1 MEYHH
6 AQAKR
11 PPSRILAPGQHTMS
25 EIQTSLSGTGNP
37 SLVALLRERIL
48 ADGAITFAEFMATAL
63 YHDEHGYYRQPH
75 RKPGRGGDFITSP
88 ELHPFFG
95 FTLARQVAD
104 FWDRL
109 GQPERL
115 VVREHGASSGGL
127 AYDIMVGLAEKAPD
141 VLDALDYRL
150 VDVSTHRLDEA
161 ISAMSGTAMAAH
173 VRAEHPDDVTP
184 ETGIVL
190 ANEVADALPIHRLV
204 VRGDRLREM
213 WVTLDVNGVFTPEE
227 RELSTEV
234 VDAGIPAYLAGA
246 GVEIGRMPDGS
257 ELDVSP
263 AAARWIM
270 EIAGN
275 LTQGFAVVIDYGYD
289 ALTLY
294 REHRLEGTVRG
305 YHQHTVTDDPYIRVG
320 EQDLTAHV
328 DFTWLSRTAREA
340 GMREI
345 GLTTQG
351 EFLTHLGMGEWLV
364 EMQHQP
370 ETDLAEY
377 YRAQAAVFRLIDP
390 SGLGR
395 FRVLGLAKGMGE
407 APSALGWQR
416 LDVAHELRT
425 LTFG

>member
-1 MEYHH
+1 MTDTSIT
-6 AQAKR
+6 
-11 PPSRILAPGQHTMS
+11 PPSPGNAALIDILRQRIRA
-25 EIQTSLSGTGNP
+25 E
-37 SLVALLRERIL
+37 
-48 ADGAITFAEFMATAL
+48 GAITFAAFMDAAL
-63 YHDEHGYYRQPH
+63 YHPELGYYRQPH

-95 FTLARQVAD
+95 LTIARQVAD

-109 GQPERL
+109 GQPGRL

-150 VDVSTHRLDEA
+150 VDVNAHRLEEA
-161 ISAMSGTAMAAH
+161 LAAMADVGFASH
-173 VRAEHPDDVTP
+173 VRAEHPDAVTP
-184 ETGIVL
+184 EQGIVL
-190 ANEVADALPIHRLV
+190 ANEVADALPVHRLV
-204 VRGDRLREM
+204 VRGDELREIM
-213 WVTLDVNGVFTPEE
+213 VGLDANGTFTGVEG
-227 RELSTEV
+227 ELSAEV
-234 VDAGIPAYLAGA
+234 VGAGMAAYLVEAGIDIA
-246 GVEIGRMPDGS
+246 RMADGS

-263 AAARWIM
+263 ATARWITGVA
-270 EIAGN
+270 EN
-275 LTQGFAVVIDYGYD
+275 LTAGYAVVIDYGYD
-289 ALTLY
+289 APTLY

-305 YHQHTVTDDPYIRVG
+305 YHQHTVTDDPFARVG

-328 DFTWLSRTAREA
+328 DFTWLSRAAQAA

-364 EMQHQP
+364 EMQSQP

-377 YRAQAAVFRLIDP
+377 YRAQQATFRLIDP
-390 SGLGR
+390 AGLGR

-407 APSALGWQR
+407 APSALGWRQ
-416 LDVAHELRT
+416 LDVATELRD
-425 LTFG
+425 LT